1 MIEKVLLCIINGN
14 EEKDDF
20 YILEQQNLRYQ
31 IGRAHV

>member
-20 YILEQQNLRYQ
+20 YILEQQIQRL
-31 IGRAHV
+31 